1 MSLSGLTRILPVLSF
16 LFLFC
21 WPGSF
26 WAAPRRILRGSAL
39 QHLCCLSLG
48 AIFPLAGSL
57 LRPVFVLGPFPG
69 FSCFGVGGL
78 VLPLTNI
85 QVRISLGSAGL
96 RGLRVKAPSGP
107 DWSAGIVG

>member
-1 MSLSGLTRILPVLSF
+1 MVPWSCV
-16 LFLFC
+16 
-21 WPGSF
+21 
-26 WAAPRRILRGSAL
+26 RGSAL